1 VFGADGRLVGALSV
15 SGPKPRFTPDTIAS
29 MTAQVLQGAL
39 RLTHALGG
47 RNDAMGRAAEQ
58 AA

>member
-1 VFGADGRLVGALSV
+1 MASPGCGEIAS
-15 SGPKPRFTPDTIAS
+15 TIAS

-47 RNDAMGRAAEQ
+47 RNDAMGRAADKSSQ
-58 AA
+58 QIACASV